1 MGDAPSPHEP
11 FHPPPSSPRSNITM
25 LYYGLVVVGTA
36 AVVLALYN
44 LIVIKL
50 CTDFTDHRSRQRAGR
65 GRGGATAW
73 RFHNLSI
80 DFVSSF
86 KYKKDESV
94 VEDEGYDSQ
103 CAVCLSVF
111 EEGELVRQLPK
122 CNHLFHAQCID
133 MWLYSHMDC
142 PLCRSPVEPPIAQR
156 RAVPPA
162 VPRQEHS
169 GEGLLGPGNLV

>member
-11 FHPPPSSPRSNITM
+11 IHPLPSPPRSNINM

-36 AVVLALYN
+36 AIVLALYN
-44 LIVIKL
+44 LIVIKM
-50 CTDFTDHRSRQRAGR
+50 CADFTDHGSRQRAGR
-65 GRGGATAW
+65 GRGAATTW
-73 RFHNLSI
+73 RFNTWNI

-86 KYKKDESV
+86 KYKKDEA

-111 EEGELVRQLPK
+111 EEGEEVRQLPK

-156 RAVPPA
+156 RAVPE
-162 VPRQEHS
+162 RQEHS
-169 GEGLLGPGNLV
+169 SEGLLGPSSLV